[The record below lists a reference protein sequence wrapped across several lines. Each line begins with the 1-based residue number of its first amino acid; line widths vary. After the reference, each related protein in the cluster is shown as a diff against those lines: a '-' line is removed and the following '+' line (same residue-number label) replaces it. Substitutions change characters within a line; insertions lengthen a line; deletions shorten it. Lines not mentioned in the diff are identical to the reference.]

1 MPDGVNHLQSARS
14 RVVFALVCGAIAT
27 LVAAWFVPWQITVL
41 VGWDVAALAVL
52 IRVWT
57 QIWHYDP
64 VQTREWAMREDD
76 TRTGAEILL
85 LGAGVASLVGVG
97 FVFLKAQEGGR
108 YQEVLLEAM
117 GIATIVISWL
127 VVHTTFTLRY
137 AHLYYTEPI
146 GGIDFKTQGAE
157 VPDYRDFAYTAFTV
171 GMTYQVS
178 DTDITMR
185 EMRQTVMRHALLS
198 FVFGAVIIGATVNI
212 VAGLLNA

>member
-1 MPDGVNHLQSARS
+1 VDQLQSARS
-14 RVVFALVCGAIAT
+14 RVIFALSCGAIAT
-27 LVAAWFVPWQITVL
+27 LAVSWLVPWQITVL

-52 IRVWT
+52 TRVWT
-57 QIWHYDP
+57 HIWRYDP
-64 VQTREWAMREDD
+64 AQTREFAIREDD
-76 TRTGAEILL
+76 TRAGAELLL

-97 FVFLKAQEGGR
+97 FAFLKAQEGGG

-117 GIATIVISWL
+117 GIATIVISWI
-127 VVHTTFTLRY
+127 VVHTTYTLRY
-137 AHLYYTEPI
+137 AHLYYTEPV
-146 GGIDFKTQGAE
+146 GGIDFKTQGTE

-185 EMRQTVMRHALLS
+185 EMRRAVLRHALLS

>member
-1 MPDGVNHLQSARS
+1 MNQLQSARS
-14 RVVFALVCGAIAT
+14 RVVFALACGAIAT
-27 LVAAWFVPWQITVL
+27 LLVAWLVPWQLTVL

-64 VQTREWAMREDD
+64 AQTREWAMQEDD

-97 FVFLKAQEGGR
+97 FAFLKAQEGGG

-117 GIATIVISWL
+117 GIATIAISWF

-137 AHLYYTEPI
+137 AHLYYTDPV
-146 GGIDFKTQGAE
+146 GGIDFRTHGE
-157 VPDYRDFAYTAFTV
+157 ETPDYRDFAYTAFTV

-185 EMRQTVMRHALLS
+185 EMRHAVMRHALLS
-198 FVFGAVIIGATVNI
+198 FVFGAVIIGAMVNV